1 MAASLYFSTS
11 HMKII
16 VGSADANSVKVDDF
30 AMFSLPEGAMI
41 NGIITDEDT
50 MIRYLAGIGTNM
62 SLFKQEAMLVI
73 DNNSIRSKVM
83 DMPSVPEA
91 KMLEFISREIGVVAE
106 GGEVNDVFDYTVLNA
121 KAPGGGSRILAVAVD
136 RDLLQAYRNTFT
148 SAGFNLKNIN
158 IGVNAA
164 NKIARVSPQL
174 SAGARI
180 LAIIDE
186 RNLTLM
192 LFEGG
197 DYKITNKYRLLNSD
211 DTAEWRQEIG
221 NNISS
226 IVQFHK
232 GQRPT
237 EEISAAFFAGL
248 SPAQT
253 TALTEPLSF
262 LGIQI
267 EMLDL
272 ASHVK
277 ISNRAASKDG
287 GLNPGKY
294 LLNLGTMLK
303 GRGA

>member
-1 MAASLYFSTS
+1 MAVSLYFSTS
-11 HMKII
+11 HIKII

-41 NGIITDEDT
+41 NGIITDEEE
-50 MIRYLAGIGTNM
+50 MIRFLSGIVSTMN
-62 SLFKQEAMLVI
+62 LVKQEAILVI

-83 DMPSVPEA
+83 EMPSVPEA
-91 KMLEFISREIGVVAE
+91 KMLEFISRDLGAFTE
-106 GGEVNDVFDYTVLNA
+106 GESNDVFDYTVLNS
-121 KAPGGGSRILAVAVD
+121 KVEGGGSRILAVAVD
-136 RDLLQAYRNTFT
+136 RDLLMTYRNTLAA
-148 SAGFNLKNIN
+148 AGFNLKSIN

-164 NKIARVSPQL
+164 NKIARVSPHL
-174 SAGARI
+174 MAGACI
-180 LAIIDE
+180 LAIMDE

-192 LFEGG
+192 LYENGN
-197 DYKITNKYRLLNSD
+197 YKITNKYRLFNTD
-211 DTAEWRQEIG
+211 DTPEWRQEIG

-226 IVQFHK
+226 VMQFHK

-253 TALTEPLSF
+253 AALTEPLSF

-267 EMLDL
+267 SMLDL
-272 ASHVK
+272 VSRVK
-277 ISNRAASKDG
+277 ISNQAASKDG

-294 LLNLGTMLK
+294 LFNLGVMLK
-303 GRGA
+303 SKGS

>member
-1 MAASLYFSTS
+1 MAVSLYFSTS
-11 HMKII
+11 HLKVI
-16 VGSADANSVKVDDF
+16 VGSGDANSVKVDDF

-41 NGIITDEDT
+41 NGIITDEDA
-50 MIRYLAGIGTNM
+50 MIRYLTGIGTNM

-83 DMPSVPEA
+83 DLPSVPEA
-91 KMLEFISREIGVVAE
+91 KLFEFISRDIGVVAE
-106 GGEVNDVFDYTVLNA
+106 GGEVNDVFDYTVLNS
-121 KAPGGGSRILAVAVD
+121 KVEGGGSRILAVAVD
-136 RDLLQAYRNTFT
+136 RDLLSTYRNTFA

-174 SAGARI
+174 MTGARI
-180 LAIIDE
+180 LAIVDE

-192 LFEGG
+192 LYEGG
-197 DYKITNKYRLLNSD
+197 DYKITNKYRLFNSD

-226 IVQFHK
+226 VVQFHK
-232 GQRPT
+232 GQRPS

-253 TALTEPLSF
+253 SALAEPLSF

-267 EMLDL
+267 GMLDL
-272 ASHVK
+272 ASRVK
-277 ISNRAASKDG
+277 ISSKAASKDG

-294 LLNLGTMLK
+294 LLNLGVMLK
-303 GRGA
+303 GKGA